1 MHTLFGI
8 LVSVIAISLAAIALR
23 PLFDPAP
30 ARAQRDEPRYYIE
43 PGTTRL
49 RAPDG
54 SAELTGKMVVDLETG
69 DIWGFP
75 TLTAAP
81 YPIDVTKSEPPVSH
95 PMYLGRFD
103 FAGMRRGRAGYAK

>member
-1 MHTLFGI
+1 MNTVHAI
-8 LVSVIAISLAAIALR
+8 LVSVIAFSLAAIALR
-23 PLFDPAP
+23 PLFQPAP

-54 SAELTGKMVVDLETG
+54 SAELIGKVVVDLETG

-75 TLTAAP
+75 TQTTAP
-81 YPIDVTKSEPPVSH
+81 YPVDVTKSEPPVSR
-95 PMYLGRFD
+95 PMYLGKFD
-103 FAGMRRGRAGYAK
+103 FAGMKRGR